1 MPASFYWFWT
11 NLKTTKEVVLDI
23 TAQLAPA
30 MKPDQARWL
39 HGEKRIDNSEH
50 DNSEQRLRSAVSRI
64 LSVKVICM
72 IPCIEIIP
80 LLYTSVLFFCS
91 ARLWMQPRRSA
102 DSSVSKLW
110 TPDHILYYKPN
121 TDTIFR
127 YLEDVWKSQFA
138 HSIKIPFVFL
148 VFHNLNVL
156 TCFDRIDYY

>member
-39 HGEKRIDNSEH
+39 HGQKRI

-64 LSVKVICM
+64 CSVKVICM

-80 LLYTSVLFFCS
+80 LLYTSVLFFCI
-91 ARLWMQPRRSA
+91 ARQWMQPRRSA

-110 TPDHILYYKPN
+110 TPDPYTTNPVQSPFLNILRTCGKVYLDIPSRSPLSSWCS
-121 TDTIFR
+121 TI
-127 YLEDVWKSQFA
+127 
-138 HSIKIPFVFL
+138 
-148 VFHNLNVL
+148 
-156 TCFDRIDYY
+156 

>member
-1 MPASFYWFWT
+1 MPASFCRFWT

-23 TAQLAPA
+23 SAQLAPA

-39 HGEKRIDNSEH
+39 HGQKRI
-50 DNSEQRLRSAVSRI
+50 DNSEQRLRSAVSKI
-64 LSVKVICM
+64 IGVKVRSCVD
-72 IPCIEIIP
+72 IIP

-102 DSSVSKLW
+102 DSSMSKLW